1 MLISN
6 PSINNNKNRR
16 RTMKTKILSP
26 LRRDGYKAGM
36 IMMLIALSTMLLTTA
51 CSSEDDALNNTANT
65 ENTINKGY
73 ALPVT
78 VNVTREGDA
87 GTRATYNEST
97 RKLEFSTGDK
107 LFVEGV
113 HIEAEANRF
122 AGTLTWQSGGTFS
135 GTIYTQKPYPGTA
148 IDLFTAASASG
159 IVNATLLPNGYES
172 YNFLSIYNNVSDD
185 LYDDVVAWSMQKA
198 FVASE
203 TAKKTGVEQLSWEKA
218 STYSSGFALAPANAI
233 LNFTI
238 SGLEAGAQDVTLSID
253 YGGTEYSV
261 TGSVTPNASG
271 VATFAIG
278 VPDGANIKVTMDN
291 NLTVGTHNFTLP
303 SSTTFAAGKIYN
315 ITRNAI
321 PDLLSGVFSVSS
333 TKKVKFSKGNLR
345 YASGTWSF
353 FNNQYDYYTSYSA
366 DAWDHFGWS
375 TSATTYGMS
384 TSTTSSDYS
393 FNFVDWGSNSDLQ
406 TALGTG
412 WFTLSS
418 AESIYLFNTRSAS
431 TVGGTS
437 NGRYAKAKVNG
448 VWGVILFPDTYTH
461 PDGVTAP
468 VGVNAGD
475 ATGWNGNNYTI
486 ADWTKMESAGCVFL
500 PAAGYRDGSSAVSP
514 GIFGAYW
521 SATSSGKATAYSAYD
536 FVYYY
541 SGYLDPA
548 FTNTRNLGF
557 CVRLVRQV
565 TE

>member
-1 MLISN
+1 MRTKNIFKTVALAMLM
-6 PSINNNKNRR
+6 P
-16 RTMKTKILSP
+16 
-26 LRRDGYKAGM
+26 A
-36 IMMLIALSTMLLTTA
+36 MLLTTA
-51 CSSEDDALNNTANT
+51 CSNQDDVANT
-65 ENTINKGY
+65 SNITNKGY

-78 VNVTREGDA
+78 VNVTRGD
-87 GTRATYNEST
+87 GVTRATYNEST

-113 HIEAEANRF
+113 HIEANRF

-135 GTIYTQKPYPGTA
+135 GTIYTQNPYTGTA
-148 IDLFTAASASG
+148 AALFTDASPSASG
-159 IVNATLLPNGYES
+159 IVNATLLPNGYDS
-172 YNFLSIYNNVSDD
+172 YNFLSIYNGSDD
-185 LYDDVVAWSMQKA
+185 LYDDAVAWSMPKA

-203 TAKKTGVEQLSWEKA
+203 TAKATGVEQLSFERA
-218 STYSSGFALAPANAI
+218 TTYSSGFALAPANAV

-238 SGLEAGAQDVTLSID
+238 SGLTAGAKDVTLYID
-253 YGGTEYSV
+253 YGGTEYTV

-278 VPDGANIKVTMDN
+278 VPGGSNIKNMDN
-291 NLTVGTHNFTLP
+291 NLTIGSSNLTLP

-315 ITRNAI
+315 INRAA
-321 PDLLSGVFSVSS
+321 PDLLSSVFSVSS

-375 TSATTYGMS
+375 TSATTYGMN
-384 TSTTSSDYS
+384 TSTDKSTYS
-393 FNFVDWGSNSDLQ
+393 GNFVDWGSNSDLQ

-412 WFTLSS
+412 WFTLSK
-418 AESIYLFNTRSAS
+418 AESTFLFNTRSAS

-475 ATGWNGNNYTI
+475 ATGWDGNNYSF

-500 PAAGYRDGSSAVSP
+500 PAAGYRDGTSAVSP

-521 SATSSGKATAYSAYD
+521 SATSSGKASDYSAYD

>member
-1 MLISN
+1 
-6 PSINNNKNRR
+6 
-16 RTMKTKILSP
+16 MKTKILSP

-36 IMMLIALSTMLLTTA
+36 IMMLIALSTMMLTTA
-51 CSSEDDALNNTANT
+51 CSSEDDLVNNTANT

-87 GTRATYNEST
+87 ATRATFDGS
-97 RKLEFSTGDK
+97 KLNFGAGDQ
-107 LFVEGV
+107 LFVEGLD
-113 HIEAEANRF
+113 AGGAGRF
-122 AGTLTWQSGGTFS
+122 AGTLNYVSGGTFS
-135 GTIYTQKPYPGTA
+135 GTIYTQNKWPSTA
-148 IDLFTAASASG
+148 NDLFTAASADG
-159 IVNATLLPNGYES
+159 CIVKAPLLPNGYES
-172 YNFLSIYNNVSDD
+172 YNFLSIYNSDTDD
-185 LYDDVVAWSMQKA
+185 LYDDVVAYSMKA

-218 STYSSGFALAPANAI
+218 STYSSGFALAPRHAI

-253 YGGTEYSV
+253 YGGTEYPV

-278 VPDGANIKVTMDN
+278 VPVGANIKDMDT

-315 ITRNAI
+315 ITRNAL
-321 PDLLSGVFSVSS
+321 PDLLSGVFSVSNS
-333 TKKVKFSKGNLR
+333 KKVKFSKGNLR

-366 DAWDHFGWS
+366 DAWDKFGWS
-375 TSATTYGMS
+375 TSATTYGMN
-384 TSTTSSDYS
+384 TSTDKSTYS
-393 FNFVDWGSNSDLQ
+393 GTFVDWGSNSDLQ

-412 WFTLSS
+412 WFTLSKD
-418 AESIYLFNTRSAS
+418 ESKYLFNTRSAS

-437 NGRYAKAKVNG
+437 NGRYARAKVNN

-468 VGVNAGD
+468 INVNTAD
-475 ATGWNGNNYTI
+475 ASFDSNTYTI

-500 PAAGYRDGSSAVSP
+500 PAAGYRDGSSVVST
-514 GIFGAYW
+514 GNFGGYW
-521 SATSSGKATAYSAYD
+521 SATSSGKTSDYSAYD
-536 FVYYY
+536 FVYYHPTWL
-541 SGYLDPA
+541 SPE
-548 FTNTRNLGF
+548 FTNTRNHGF